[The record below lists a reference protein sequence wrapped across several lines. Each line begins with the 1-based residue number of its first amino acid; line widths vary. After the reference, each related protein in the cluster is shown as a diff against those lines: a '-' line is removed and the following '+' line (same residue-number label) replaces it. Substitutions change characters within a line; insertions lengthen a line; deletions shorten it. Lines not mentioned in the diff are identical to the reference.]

1 MLFEG
6 GFSFSNFV
14 VDVLTLF
21 IFIIWFWL
29 LIVVFGDLFRRHDIS
44 GWLKALW
51 VIILVLA
58 PYIGVL
64 VYMISEGRQMTARM
78 LPQAQEARAER
89 RHAPGFSVADEVS
102 KLEALKQAGSISNE
116 EFVRIRARLVE

>member
-64 VYMISEGRQMTARM
+64 VYMISQGRRMTERM
-78 LPQAQEARAER
+78 LPPAQEARAER
-89 RHAPGFSVADEVS
+89 RRVAGFSVADEVS
-102 KLEALKQAGSISNE
+102 KLEALKQTGSISNE